1 MVQYLIDQDREK
13 RDRLSKVT
21 REKLNELIDREMND
35 PEHVVESEEISALGY
50 LITNNKLEL
59 FPVEWPGKEHYCFA
73 IRLLGDH
80 GNRATLVFYPPPMS
94 DLFLQSTTSEE
105 VEHIDAICVESLM
118 KLINDA
124 IAELDA
130 SIARGEAELAKGAPQ
145 RRLEQREKV
154 DKLRQ
159 RLAEVRALSYMGRM
173 ELSRATMILMTNL
186 EHEIH
191 EEIEKSTKKN

>member
-1 MVQYLIDQDREK
+1 MVQYLIEQDREK

-80 GNRATLVFYPPPMS
+80 DNRATLVFYPPPMS

-105 VEHIDAICVESLM
+105 VEHIGAICVESLM

-159 RLAEVRALSYMGRM
+159 RLAEVRALSYMGKM
-173 ELSRATMILMTNL
+173 ELSKSTMILIENL
-186 EHEIH
+186 QRELK
-191 EEIEKSTKKN
+191 EELEKSVKKN